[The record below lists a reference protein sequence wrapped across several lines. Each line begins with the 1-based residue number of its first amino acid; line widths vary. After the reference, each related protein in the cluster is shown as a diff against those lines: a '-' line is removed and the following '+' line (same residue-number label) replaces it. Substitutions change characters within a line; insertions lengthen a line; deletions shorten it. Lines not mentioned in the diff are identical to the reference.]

1 MYSKKRM
8 LSIGERRYKKL
19 SITLMG
25 LRVFVVDTRIE
36 LVLHA

>member
-1 MYSKKRM
+1 M
-8 LSIGERRYKKL
+8 LPIVGAKIQKKL
-19 SITLMG
+19 SITLTG

>member
-1 MYSKKRM
+1 MYRKR
-8 LSIGERRYKKL
+8 LLPIAGAKVQKKL
-19 SITLMG
+19 STSLRG